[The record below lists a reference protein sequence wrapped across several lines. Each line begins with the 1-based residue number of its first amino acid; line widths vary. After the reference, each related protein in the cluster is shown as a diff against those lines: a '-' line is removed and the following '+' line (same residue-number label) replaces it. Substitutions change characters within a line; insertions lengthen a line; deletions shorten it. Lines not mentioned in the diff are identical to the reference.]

1 MLDSATPCTAASQA
15 SLSITNPRSLFKL
28 MEAYNRTIKRQRR
41 ANSSEDGRFWNTK
54 GFQSWHHIKQK
65 GLKKTAVSCE
75 GTSSE
80 SPDRREAPPHREPQP
95 RQNTHEGCK
104 RKELFVTTVNVKV
117 KVAQSCPTFS
127 DYIVHGILQA
137 RILEWVAFPFFR
149 GFSQPKNRIQVSCIA
164 GEFFTS

>member
-1 MLDSATPCTAASQA
+1 MHYLVSLPVSEAYQFSCSVVLDSATPCTAASQA

-28 MEAYNRTIKRQRR
+28 MEASNRTIKRQRR

-117 KVAQSCPTFS
+117 KVAQSCPTLLVIPGTIQFMEFS
-127 DYIVHGILQA
+127 
-137 RILEWVAFPFFR
+137 RPE
-149 GFSQPKNRIQVSCIA
+149 
-164 GEFFTS
+164 